1 MKKLFII
8 KTGSTFPATAKHF
21 GDFEKWTADALG
33 AADVEI
39 CIFDA
44 KHDMPLPAATECAGV
59 VITGSHSWVTDNLPW
74 SVKLEK
80 WIVSLLEARTP
91 LFGICY
97 GHQLIAQAAGGLVGD
112 CPRGQEIGTVAIHL
126 LPECGDDALFQQ
138 LPQSFSVH
146 ATHSQTVQRLPP
158 DAIRLAA
165 NNYEPNHAFR
175 LGDCAWGVQ
184 FHPEFN
190 AGIMRSYIKE
200 QTDELESAGMDVSE
214 LLNSVIETPVA
225 AKALRNF
232 ARIVEKR
239 KLIKLK

>member
-8 KTGSTFPATAKHF
+8 KTGSTFPATAKYF
-21 GDFEKWTADALG
+21 GDFEKWTTDALG
-33 AADVEI
+33 AVNVET

-80 WIVSLLEARTP
+80 WIPSLLEARTP

-97 GHQLIAQAAGGLVGD
+97 GHQLIARAAGGLVGD

-126 LPECGDDALFQQ
+126 LPECADDVLFRQ

-158 DAIRLAA
+158 AAIRLAA
-165 NNYEPNHAFR
+165 DNYEPNHAFR
-175 LGDCAWGVQ
+175 LGDSAWGVQ

-200 QTDELESAGMDVSE
+200 QTDVLESAGMDVSE

-225 AKALRNF
+225 AKVLRNF

>member
-33 AADVEI
+33 AVNVET

-44 KHDMPLPAATECAGV
+44 KHDMPLPFATECAGV

-80 WIVSLLEARTP
+80 WILSLLEARTP

-97 GHQLIAQAAGGLVGD
+97 GHQLIAQAAGGLVEN

-126 LPECGDDALFQQ
+126 LPECADDALFRR

-146 ATHSQTVQRLPP
+146 ATHSQTVSRLPP
-158 DAIRLAA
+158 YDWRLTIMNPITPFVLAIALGECSFIRNLMLA
-165 NNYEPNHAFR
+165 
-175 LGDCAWGVQ
+175 LCAPTSKNRPTNLSQRGWM
-184 FHPEFN
+184 F
-190 AGIMRSYIKE
+190 
-200 QTDELESAGMDVSE
+200 
-214 LLNSVIETPVA
+214 LN
-225 AKALRNF
+225 F
-232 ARIVEKR
+232 
-239 KLIKLK
+239 